1 MRIAGITPRFIPG
14 LVVAVVG
21 LAACF
26 VTSRE
31 SYQYGLT
38 LVFVWA
44 AVGGSWNLISGYGGQ
59 MAFGHAVF
67 FGIGAYVSTLLMAT
81 WHISPALGLLPGIV
95 AAVIVAIVIGW
106 PTLKLAG
113 VYFSLAT
120 LAFPLMFI
128 PVLSYLHLHEVS
140 MPFVREGGAWYLQF
154 ENPRSYAFAALAL
167 LAASLVIVASIER
180 ARLGAALLAIRD
192 DEWAAEASGIDAH
205 RTKLIAFAI
214 SAGIAAAAGTLY
226 ASLLLVVTPQSVFGL
241 SVTVKSLMVSLV
253 GGLATVWGPVIGAVI
268 LIPLSQFLLSQYG
281 ATYPGI
287 DNVVLG
293 LFLML
298 VIMWAPEGIYWRL
311 RDLFA
316 APRAGAPKG
325 AAADTPAPASAK
337 SFASAGVAAA
347 SADVILATRQ
357 LSKSFS
363 GVAAVSDVTLDVR
376 RGEILGV
383 IGPNGA
389 GKTTLMNL
397 INGFVRPD
405 RGEVTVDG
413 VDCTGAAPWK
423 MRRRAL
429 GRTFQVPRMLMRRT
443 VRQNVEIGAFHVA
456 ASVQEAGT
464 LAREALVRVGLAG
477 QQDAAVDT
485 LSTAQVRKL
494 ELARAL
500 VGKPRILLLDE
511 PLAGLVATDI
521 VEFSALV
528 RQLRAEGLTIVIIE
542 HTMSAMVTLVDR
554 FVVLDQGRLLTEG
567 VPEAVVSDARV
578 IEAYLGK
585 GWAQRA

>member
-1 MRIAGITPRFIPG
+1 MRRVSP
-14 LVVAVVG
+14 
-21 LAACF
+21 
-26 VTSRE
+26 SRAK

-38 LVFVWA
+38 LVFLWA
-44 AVGGSWNLISGYGGQ
+44 AVGGSWNIISGYGGQ

-67 FGIGAYVSTLLMAT
+67 FGIGAYVSTLLMAY
-81 WHISPALGLLPGIV
+81 WHISSALGLFPGVIAAVV
-95 AAVIVAIVIGW
+95 AAVLIGW
-106 PTLKLAG
+106 PTLKLGG

-154 ENPRSYAFAALAL
+154 ETPRSYSFAALAL
-167 LAASLVIVASIER
+167 LVVSLVVVATIES
-180 ARLGAALLAIRD
+180 AKLGSSLLAIRD

-205 RTKLIAFAI
+205 RTKVTAFAI
-214 SAGIAAAAGTLY
+214 SAAIAAAAGTLY
-226 ASLLLVVTPQSVFGL
+226 ASLLLVVTPHSVFGL

-253 GGLATVWGPVIGAVI
+253 GELATVWGPVIGAVI
-268 LIPLSQFLLSQYG
+268 LIPLGQYLLSQYG
-281 ATYPGI
+281 AVYPGI

-298 VIMWAPEGIYWRL
+298 VIVWAPEGIYWRL
-311 RDLFA
+311 RDLIVKARRNAPMA
-316 APRAGAPKG
+316 AL
-325 AAADTPAPASAK
+325 ADTPAQQEEASVPATGVVQP
-337 SFASAGVAAA
+337 AG
-347 SADVILATRQ
+347 VILASRH
-357 LSKSFS
+357 LSKSFN
-363 GVAAVSDVTLDVR
+363 GVAAVSDVSIEVN
-376 RGEILGV
+376 RGEILGI

-397 INGFVRPD
+397 INGFIQPD
-405 RGEVTVDG
+405 DGEVTLDG
-413 VDCTGAAPWK
+413 VVCTGDAPWR
-423 MRRRAL
+423 MRRSAL

-443 VRQNVEIGAFHVA
+443 VQQNVEIGAFHMA
-456 ASVQEAGT
+456 SSVQEAGALACET
-464 LAREALVRVGLAG
+464 LRRVGLIEKK
-477 QQDAAVDT
+477 DEAVDS

-500 VGKPRILLLDE
+500 VGKPRVLLLDE

-521 VEFSALV
+521 REFSALI

-542 HTMSAMVTLVDR
+542 HTMSAMVALVDR
-554 FVVLDQGRLLTEG
+554 FIVLDHGMLLTEG
-567 VPEAVVSDARV
+567 APEAVMSNEKV